1 MKTDEQRVSEKLY
14 FLHQR
19 FGDRGLL
26 EGIVEALLVDE
37 LETCLDYIAY
47 EYGIEFQ
54 EDD

>member
-14 FLHQR
+14 FMHQR

-26 EGIVEALLVDE
+26 EALVEELLADE
-37 LETCLDYIAY
+37 LETCLDDIAY
-47 EYGIEFQ
+47 KHDIEFR